1 MKYRDLVRFDPIR
14 SIVVLKDS
22 ADRDKARQLIES
34 YVISERMADVIED
47 IIFEHL
53 QFVRPVENKGIMVV
67 GNYGTGKSHL
77 MSVIAAIAENEG
89 TSQYVRHPRIAEKA
103 KEIEGKFKVL
113 RMEFDGIT
121 LPLRQ
126 VIFHELSRY
135 LQSIGVAYEM
145 PDLDHLL
152 SNKDELTRMM
162 NAFHEVYPDHGL
174 LLVIDELL
182 DYLRSRREQEMM
194 LDLNFLRAMGE
205 ICQST
210 RFRFITGVQEMLFD
224 NPKFHFVAEP
234 LYRVRERTVQAVIV
248 REDLEFVISRRLLN
262 KDERQKALIR
272 EHLQRFVP
280 LYDKLGEQLE
290 KFVELF
296 PIHPSYLA
304 TFENVKVVEKRV
316 ALTTISDEIEK
327 LLDLDV
333 PETNP
338 GIISYDSYWDY
349 IVNDRALRSNQDI
362 REVANIASVLFDR
375 IENAFPK
382 RQYKPMAKRIVA
394 ALAVFRLTTN
404 DIRVKMGITATEL
417 RDQLLLHID
426 LDDIDTDFLNATI
439 DTVLKEILKA
449 VSYQY
454 ISYNPENGQYY
465 IDVDKVQPID
475 DYIAQKAEM
484 LSGNQL
490 DRYYFEVL
498 EQVLECSPYT
508 YISGYRIWETEL
520 EWYAH
525 KVTRRGYLFFGAP
538 NERSTAQPE
547 RDFYIY
553 MLQPFDPPKFK
564 DEEKPD
570 EVFFKLDT
578 QDEEFHQS
586 LRLFAGAREMALTA
600 PSSTKHLYEAKAH
613 EYLQKVNRWLR
624 TNMVHAYKITY
635 KGKTKKLAEWSF
647 SAPAMSSVREI
658 VMTAAD
664 ECLTNWFEEKYPDY
678 PVFPNDR
685 TCITQQAMVQTYIP
699 ETLAQIPNPK
709 TKTAQVI
716 LKGLVMLEGER
727 VNPHKS
733 GYARWVLEEL
743 NKKGD
748 GKVVNANELLEVVQV
763 CREEEVRRTK
773 EYQLEPELFSV
784 VLAALVYN
792 GDIEITVNGETYD
805 AMKYDRLVRLQAKGI
820 LEFSYIK
827 KSRSTIPQAELR
839 ALFEMLDINP
849 SLLHPNAQEQGVA
862 QLRIKVEEALR
873 LVVPLMNAMKDGIPT
888 WEAPL
893 LSEEEIKAAQQRLQ
907 RLNQFL
913 QSLQIYKT
921 PAHLKNFKYGL
932 EEIAEQKSL
941 WQEAKNFH
949 RLRARASEVSQKASY
964 FVHAVNHLPTNDP
977 WVARVEKALED
988 LYHALKA
995 GENCVQESAVLDQ
1008 LKKEYIDKYYQLH
1021 SQVRLGATQEN
1032 QKQQM
1037 LRDGRL
1043 EALQHLAKI
1052 KILPVQRLKDWR
1064 GKLDQLK
1071 VCWKLNKADLEHT
1084 PLCSHC
1090 KYRPK
1095 EEAYTQTVSLT
1106 QLDMELTDLLAEWT
1120 DTLLATLNDPE
1131 FRESISLLA
1140 PQQQDLLR
1148 QFQRQG
1154 KFAFPIDLRLI
1165 ETLQELME
1173 GIHKVELPLQK
1184 LVEMAGDGN
1193 PLTVEELR
1201 ERFERLLREEIGT
1214 QPAKRVRIMLKKE

>member
-1 MKYRDLVRFDPIR
+1 VKYRDLIQFEPIR
-14 SIVVLKDS
+14 SIVILKES
-22 ADRDKARQLIES
+22 ADQEKARQLVES
-34 YVISERMADVIED
+34 YVISDRMADVIEH

-53 QFVRPVENKGIMVV
+53 QFVRPIENKGIMVV

-77 MSVIAAIAENEG
+77 MSVVAAIAENEG
-89 TSQYVRHPRIAEKA
+89 ISQYIRHDRIAEKA

-113 RMEFDGIT
+113 RIEFDGIT
-121 LPLRQ
+121 LPLRE
-126 VIFHELSRY
+126 VIFHELSRF

-145 PDLDHLL
+145 PDLDKVI
-152 SNKDELTRMM
+152 SNKDELIRMM

-205 ICQST
+205 ICQTT
-210 RFRFITGVQEMLFD
+210 RFRFMTGVQEMLFD

-248 REDLEFVISRRLLN
+248 REDLEFVIARRLLN
-262 KDERQKALIR
+262 KDEQQKALIR

-280 LYDKLGEQLE
+280 LYEKLGEQLE

-296 PIHPSYLA
+296 PIHPAYLA

-316 ALTTISDEIEK
+316 ALTTISEEIEK
-327 LLDLDV
+327 MLDQDV

-349 IVNDRALRSNQDI
+349 ILADRALRSNQDI

-404 DIRVKMGITATEL
+404 DIRVKMGVTATEL
-417 RDQLLLHID
+417 RDQLLLHLD
-426 LDDIDTDFLNATI
+426 MDDIDTDFLNATI
-439 DTVLKEILKA
+439 DTVLKEILKS

-465 IDVDKVQPID
+465 LDIDKVEPVD
-475 DYIAQKAEM
+475 DRIAEKAEM

-498 EQVLECSPYT
+498 EQVLECSPNT
-508 YISGYRIWETEL
+508 YISNYRIWEIEL

-570 EVFFKLDT
+570 EVFFRLDT
-578 QDEEFHQS
+578 KDEEFHQA
-586 LRLFAGAREMALTA
+586 LKLFAGAREMALTA
-600 PSSTKHLYEAKAH
+600 PSSKRHLYEEKAS

-624 TNMVHAYKITY
+624 ANMVHAYKITY
-635 KGKTKKLAEWSF
+635 EGKTKKLSEWSL

-664 ECLTNWFEEKYPDY
+664 ECLSPWFEKKYPDY

-699 ETLAQIPNPK
+699 EALAQIPNPK
-709 TKTAQVI
+709 TRTARVI
-716 LKGLVMLEGER
+716 LEGLVMLDGER

-733 GYARWVLEEL
+733 GFARWVLDEL

-748 GKVVNANELLEVVQV
+748 GQVLNANELLEIVQV
-763 CREEEVRRTK
+763 VKDEEVRRTK
-773 EYQLEPELFSV
+773 EFHLEPELFSV
-784 VLAALVYN
+784 ILAALVYN
-792 GDIEITVNGETYD
+792 GDIVITINGETYD
-805 AMKYDRLVRLQAKGI
+805 AMKYEQLVRLQAKGI

-827 KSRSTIPQAELR
+827 KPSSMPLNELR
-839 ALFEMLDINP
+839 ALFDMLGISP
-849 SLLHPNAQEQGVA
+849 GLLQPNAQNQGVG
-862 QLRIKVEEALR
+862 QLRIKVEEYLR
-873 LVVPLMNAMKDGIPT
+873 QVIPLITAIRDGIPT
-888 WEAPL
+888 WETPL
-893 LSEEEIKAAQQRLQ
+893 LSEDEVREVQQRLQ
-907 RLNQFL
+907 QLNQFL

-921 PAHLKNFKYGL
+921 PAHLKNFKYSL
-932 EEIAEQKSL
+932 EEISTQKTL
-941 WQEAKNFH
+941 LDEAKKLIE
-949 RLRARASEVSQKASY
+949 LRERAVRVTQKANY
-964 FVHAVNHLPTNDP
+964 IVNAMNHLPSSDP
-977 WVARVEKALED
+977 WVTQAERALED

-995 GENCVQESAVLDQ
+995 GENCEKEIVALEQ
-1008 LKKEYIDKYYQLH
+1008 LKKEYADHYYKLH
-1021 SQVRLGATQEN
+1021 SQVRLGATAEN
-1032 QKQQM
+1032 QKNQM
-1037 LRDGRL
+1037 LRDGRFD
-1043 EALQHLAKI
+1043 ALRQLTRI
-1052 KILPVQRLKDWR
+1052 KILPAQKLKEWE
-1064 GKLDQLK
+1064 GKLNQLK
-1071 VCWKLNKADLEHT
+1071 VCWKLNKTDLEHT
-1084 PLCSHC
+1084 PYCIHC

-1095 EEAYTQTVSLT
+1095 DEAYVQPVRLD
-1106 QLDMELTDLLAEWT
+1106 QLDRELSELLEEWT
-1120 DTLLATLNDPE
+1120 STLRITINDPE
-1131 FRESISLLA
+1131 FAESITLLTA
-1140 PQQQDLLR
+1140 EQQELLL
-1148 QFQRQG
+1148 QFQS
-1154 KFAFPIDLRLI
+1154 KEELDLPIDIRLVETIRELLDGIQKVEIPLQRLI
-1165 ETLQELME
+1165 
-1173 GIHKVELPLQK
+1173 
-1184 LVEMAGDGN
+1184 EMAGDGN
-1193 PLTVEELR
+1193 PLTVDELR
-1201 ERFERLLREEIGT
+1201 ERFERLIREKVGN
-1214 QPAKRVRIMLKKE
+1214 QPANRIRIMLRKE

>member
-1 MKYRDLVRFDPIR
+1 VKYRDLVQFDPIR
-14 SIVVLKDS
+14 SIVILKESVDQV
-22 ADRDKARQLIES
+22 KARQLVES
-34 YVISERMADVIED
+34 YVISDRMADVIEH

-53 QFVRPVENKGIMVV
+53 QFVRPIENKGIMVV

-89 TSQYVRHPRIAEKA
+89 IRQYIRHDRIAEKA

-121 LPLRQ
+121 LPLRE
-126 VIFHELSRY
+126 VIFHELSRF

-145 PDLDHLL
+145 PDLDKVI

-162 NAFHEVYPDHGL
+162 NAFHEVYPEHGL

-205 ICQST
+205 ICQTT
-210 RFRFITGVQEMLFD
+210 RFRFMTGVQEMLFD

-248 REDLEFVISRRLLN
+248 REDLEFVIARRLLN

-280 LYDKLGEQLE
+280 LYEKLGEQLE

-296 PIHPSYLA
+296 PIHPAYLA

-327 LLDLDV
+327 LLDQDV

-349 IVNDRALRSNQDI
+349 IIGDRALRSNQDI

-375 IENAFPK
+375 IENASPK

-404 DIRVKMGITATEL
+404 DIRVKMGVTATEL
-417 RDQLLLHID
+417 RDQLLLH
-426 LDDIDTDFLNATI
+426 LEMDDIDTDFLNATI
-439 DTVLKEILKA
+439 DSVLKEILKS

-465 IDVDKVQPID
+465 LDIDKVEPVD
-475 DYIAQKAEM
+475 DRIAEKAGM

-498 EQVLECSPYT
+498 EQVLECSPNT
-508 YISGYRIWETEL
+508 YITGYRIWETEL

-553 MLQPFDPPKFK
+553 MLQPYDPPKFN

-570 EVFFKLDT
+570 EVFFRLDT
-578 QDEEFHQS
+578 KDEEFHQA

-600 PSSTKHLYEAKAH
+600 PSSKKHLYEEKAS
-613 EYLQKVNRWLR
+613 EYLKKVNRWLR
-624 TNMVHAYKITY
+624 ANMVHAYKITY
-635 KGKTKKLAEWSF
+635 KGKTKKLSEWSF

-664 ECLTNWFEEKYPDY
+664 ECLSSWFEEKYPDY

-699 ETLAQIPNPK
+699 EALAQIPNPK
-709 TKTAQVI
+709 TRTARVI
-716 LKGLVMLEGER
+716 LEGLVMLDGER

-733 GYARWVLEEL
+733 GYARWVLDEL

-748 GKVVNANELLEVVQV
+748 GQVLNANELLEIVQV
-763 CREEEVRRTK
+763 VRDEEVRRTK
-773 EYQLEPELFSV
+773 EFHLEPELFSV
-784 VLAALVYN
+784 ILAALVYN
-792 GDIEITVNGETYD
+792 GDIVITINGETYD
-805 AMKYDRLVRLQAKGI
+805 AMKYEQLVRLQAKGI
-820 LEFSYIK
+820 LELSYIK
-827 KSRSTIPQAELR
+827 KPGSVPLDELR
-839 ALFEMLDINP
+839 ELFDMLGISP
-849 SLLHPNAQEQGVA
+849 GLLQPNAQNQGVA
-862 QLRIKVEEALR
+862 QLRIKVEEWLR
-873 LVVPLMNAMKDGIPT
+873 QVVPLITAIRDGIPT

-893 LSEEEIKAAQQRLQ
+893 LSEEEIKAVQQRLQ
-907 RLNQFL
+907 QLNQFL

-921 PAHLKNFKYGL
+921 PAHLKNFKYKLKDIAAHKALL
-932 EEIAEQKSL
+932 EE
-941 WQEAKNFH
+941 AKQLIE
-949 RLRARASEVSQKASY
+949 LRNRAFKVTQKANY
-964 FVHAVNHLPTNDP
+964 FVHAMNHLPISDP
-977 WVARVEKALED
+977 WVAQVEGALKD
-988 LYHALKA
+988 LYQALKA
-995 GENCVQESAVLDQ
+995 GESCEKEIALLDQ
-1008 LKKEYIDKYYQLH
+1008 LKRQYIDHYYKLH
-1021 SQVRLGATQEN
+1021 SQVRLGATAEN
-1032 QKQQM
+1032 QKNQM
-1037 LRDGRL
+1037 LRDGRFD
-1043 EALQHLAKI
+1043 ALRQLTTI
-1052 KILPVQRLKDWR
+1052 KILPAQKLKEWQE
-1064 GKLDQLK
+1064 KLDQLK
-1071 VCWKLNKADLEHT
+1071 VCWKLNKTELEHT
-1084 PLCSHC
+1084 PYCIYC

-1095 EEAYTQTVSLT
+1095 DEAYIQPVSLA
-1106 QLDMELTDLLAEWT
+1106 QLDKELSDLLEEWSN
-1120 DTLLATLNDPE
+1120 TLRTTLNDPAIAD
-1131 FRESISLLA
+1131 SISLLTA
-1140 PQQQDLLR
+1140 KQQELIR
-1148 QFQRQG
+1148 QFQTSG
-1154 KFAFPIDLRLI
+1154 ELELPIDVRLVDTI
-1165 ETLQELME
+1165 RELLD
-1173 GIHKVELPLQK
+1173 GIHKVEIPLQR
-1184 LVEMAGDGN
+1184 LIDMAGDGN
-1193 PLTVEELR
+1193 PLTVDELR
-1201 ERFERLLREEIGT
+1201 ERFERLIREEVGN
-1214 QPAKRVRIMLKKE
+1214 QPTSSIRIMLKKE